1 MGNRNLRSPESVYRL
16 VALCCGD
23 VQHLY
28 STIIS
33 DGNNDNNKNSLCDAS
48 RAQFV
53 PSDVVLALRHT
64 VDV

>member
-33 DGNNDNNKNSLCDAS
+33 DGNDDNSLCDAS

-64 VDV
+64 VGV